1 MAAIRAIICRMGT
14 TTIMADTVV
23 TAVTA
28 DMAVIRTG
36 IRTATHMVMVT
47 RTATITITIPGIM
60 ATADTGI
67 FRATGTG
74 KKNKMLYRKRC
85 LRAGIFS
92 PFLQQHSFRR
102 MDSAAMKGF
111 NPEKITALVEKK
123 IKKKIIN
130 SS

>member
-14 TTIMADTVV
+14 TTIMEDTVV
-23 TAVTA
+23 TAV
-28 DMAVIRTG
+28 IRTR

-47 RTATITITIPGIM
+47 RTATIIITIPNIT

-74 KKNKMLYRKRC
+74 KKNKTLYRKRC
-85 LRAGIFS
+85 LRAGIFF
-92 PFLQQHSFRR
+92 PFLQQHFSRR

-111 NPEKITALVEKK
+111 HTKK
-123 IKKKIIN
+123 
-130 SS
+130 SRH